1 MEETE
6 ILNAL
11 AGAFPGGVLETGD
24 SFGCPVVR
32 LRPDVLPPAAAFLQS
47 APWSFTM
54 LLDET
59 CVDFP
64 DRPER
69 FEMVYHL
76 FSIERNS
83 RLRLKASLPAD
94 NPEIGSLAGLWKN
107 ADWLEREI
115 FDMFGVRFSGH
126 PDLRRL
132 LMSDEFKGNP
142 LRKDYPLRGRQPLF
156 AKREAGR

>member
-1 MEETE
+1 MEEKE
-6 ILNAL
+6 VLKAL
-11 AGAFPGGVLETGD
+11 AEAFPGGILETGD

-32 LRPDVLPPAAAFLQS
+32 LRPEIIPAAAGFLKS

-59 CVDFP
+59 CVDYP
-64 DRPER
+64 DRRER

-76 FSIERNS
+76 FSLSRNR
-83 RLRLKASLPAD
+83 RLRLKASLPGD

-107 ADWLEREI
+107 AAWLEREI
-115 FDMFGVRFSGH
+115 FDMFGVWFSGH

-132 LMSDEFKGNP
+132 LMYEEFQGNP

-156 AKREAGR
+156 AKREGGR

>member
-1 MEETE
+1 MEEKDVLKA
-6 ILNAL
+6 IRA
-11 AGAFPGGVLETGD
+11 AFPDGVLETGD
-24 SFGCPVVR
+24 SFGDAVAR
-32 LRPDVLPPAAAFLQS
+32 IRPDVLPAAAAFLKA
-47 APWSFTM
+47 APWSYAM

-59 CVDFP
+59 CVDYP
-64 DRPER
+64 DRPNR
-69 FEMVYHL
+69 FEMVYHF
-76 FSIERNS
+76 FSLDSNS
-83 RLRLKASLPAD
+83 RIRIKAALPAE

-132 LMSDEFKGNP
+132 LLYDEFAGYP

-156 AKREAGR
+156 EKRGDR